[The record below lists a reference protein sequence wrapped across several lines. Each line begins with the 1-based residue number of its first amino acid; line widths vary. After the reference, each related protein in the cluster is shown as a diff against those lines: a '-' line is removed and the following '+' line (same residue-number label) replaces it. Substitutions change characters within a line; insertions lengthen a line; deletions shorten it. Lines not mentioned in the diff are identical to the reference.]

1 MLSYDRAK
9 SRDVLSLRNWVDGT
23 ACLARNESEYL
34 EERDLITL
42 GTTQDNALSFLQDWI
57 EDRFMYW
64 YSGYRQV
71 KTLPYTPRECFANQQ
86 R

>member
-9 SRDVLSLRNWVDGT
+9 SRDVSSLRNWVDGT

-57 EDRFMYW
+57 EDRFMTW